1 MGACWLILFSLG
13 WFFFAQ
19 WSNYLIG
26 WFQESFCIPISQIC
40 SGWRYGLAIHQGS
53 YHFRK
58 CTCIIKLDSKCLA
71 KADWSHHSFRWFILE
86 ANYAQTSKHQSK
98 YIPVIL
104 STKKTTKG
112 VSESQNPIK
121 AWNCPLKRSFSSQQV
136 KLDSNEIDKASHILH
151 DLEARWGSHPPSMVE
166 THRLRSWRLSH
177 WPSRIFHK
185 WRWSSCRRRWFQ
197 EGFLE
202 IPWEVVE
209 MWVTT
214 PLYHVA
220 KSLGI
225 SQSFTRFTN
234 LIPCEHHSSWCA
246 NVAMRVSDAASFDTP
261 ALSFQTKRS
270 RDEILDDLK
279 RIMKLKPKAR
289 WGNPRL
295 IGFFWSR
302 CTWETERILQGL
314 LLCSWLH

>member
-1 MGACWLILFSLG
+1 MHRPLNINPSIS
-13 WFFFAQ
+13 Q
-19 WSNYLIG
+19 WSYQQKKLPR
-26 WFQESFCIPISQIC
+26 ESPNIKILLKPETAHWKDLFRASRSSLTATKLTKPATS
-40 SGWRYGLAIHQGS
+40 STTWRRGNRSCRRQGQV
-53 YHFRK
+53 
-58 CTCIIKLDSKCLA
+58 TVGA
-71 KADWSHHSFRWFILE
+71 
-86 ANYAQTSKHQSK
+86 T
-98 YIPVIL
+98 
-104 STKKTTKG
+104 
-112 VSESQNPIK
+112 NPR
-121 AWNCPLKRSFSSQQV
+121 N
-136 KLDSNEIDKASHILH
+136 
-151 DLEARWGSHPPSMVE
+151 PP
-166 THRLRSWRLSH
+166 RFRSWRLSH

-289 WGNPRL
+289 WG
-295 IGFFWSR
+295 IHDW
-302 CTWETERILQGL
+302 
-314 LLCSWLH
+314 